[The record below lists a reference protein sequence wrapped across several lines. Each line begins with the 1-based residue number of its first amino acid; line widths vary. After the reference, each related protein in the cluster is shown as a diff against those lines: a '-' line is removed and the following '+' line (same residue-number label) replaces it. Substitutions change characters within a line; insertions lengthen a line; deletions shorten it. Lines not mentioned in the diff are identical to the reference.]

1 MCAWLESISF
11 LDYIDSFYREK
22 IDGLALLLLNEE
34 DLKELGVVIGDKKDM
49 IKEIEFLKIVF
60 RVQSAA
66 DYAAL
71 KQKDFKSFN
80 EVKLALKQK
89 VESSSSSSDEDHFG
103 ETTQLLRQESGNS
116 TNSKL

>member
-1 MCAWLESISF
+1 M
-11 LDYIDSFYREK
+11 K
-22 IDGLALLLLNEE
+22 
-34 DLKELGVVIGDKKDM
+34 VI
-49 IKEIEFLKIVF
+49 F

-89 VESSSSSSDEDHFG
+89 VESSSSSSDEEENIG
-103 ETTQLLRQESGNS
+103 
-116 TNSKL
+116 